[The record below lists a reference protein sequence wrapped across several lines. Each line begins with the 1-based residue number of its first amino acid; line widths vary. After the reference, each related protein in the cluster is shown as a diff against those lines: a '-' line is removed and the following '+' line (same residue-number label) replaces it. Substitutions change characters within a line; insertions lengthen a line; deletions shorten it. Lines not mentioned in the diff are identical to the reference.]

1 MRAPSVWTVIA
12 AVNSNHAK
20 AALLAVGG
28 RIFQSFK
35 GANPR
40 IIDFGLPV
48 ESGLSLFLVAES
60 APLLRSEIL
69 DDHSQPSPF
78 GPKSADAPALPSV
91 KVNFLLTPP
100 MGNVVGVRPI
110 SSGRAGGRGPVKLA
124 VDGLFGQA
132 RDHADVDGVCS
143 RCGICPAHFVR
154 EAWVG
159 SPGRKSLQCVPIPT
173 P

>member
-1 MRAPSVWTVIA
+1 
-12 AVNSNHAK
+12 
-20 AALLAVGG
+20 
-28 RIFQSFK
+28 
-35 GANPR
+35 
-40 IIDFGLPV
+40 
-48 ESGLSLFLVAES
+48 
-60 APLLRSEIL
+60 
-69 DDHSQPSPF
+69 
-78 GPKSADAPALPSV
+78 
-91 KVNFLLTPP
+91 

-159 SPGRKSLQCVPIPT
+159 SPGRKIDPMCPNSHTVSENSVSLSRFEQTGSDRPFNLSGIS
-173 P
+173 